1 MPEVSIC
8 IPAYNQAERLKKAID
23 SVLVQSF
30 FDYEIVITDDSP
42 GTSVEE
48 LVNKYNLPHKIKY
61 YKNEVTLGSP
71 ENWNESIRKATG
83 KYIKILHHDD
93 WLNFNDSLE
102 KYVALL
108 HNNPASDFGFS
119 ATQALSPSGY
129 RYVHAIGD
137 AQLSELKINP
147 LLLCVTNMIGA
158 PSTTIF
164 RNNSVLEFDA
174 KLKWHVDTDYYI
186 RRIIKNQ
193 QIAYSPELLVVTY
206 LLEGRVSDECKG
218 NKQIE
223 VYEYFYM
230 LEKITK
236 EKQYQSFKHL
246 KVGVLKAIA
255 VCTEYSITGIDE
267 IKDCGFNGKVHASVR
282 TYLLINK
289 FSPAAAKLFI
299 KLLRKSNW
307 LIALQTEKQWV

>member
-8 IPAYNQAERLKKAID
+8 IPAYNQAERLEKAIN
-23 SVLVQSF
+23 SVLVQTF
-30 FDYEIVITDDSP
+30 TDYEIVITDDSLD
-42 GTSVEE
+42 TSVKE
-48 LVNKYNLPHKIKY
+48 VVAKYNLPNKIKY
-61 YKNEVTLGSP
+61 YKNQVTLGSP

-108 HNNPASDFGFS
+108 DDNPESEFGFS
-119 ATQALSPSGY
+119 ATQALSPSGFG
-129 RYVHAIGD
+129 YVHVIGD
-137 AQLSELKINP
+137 TQLNELKKNP

-164 RNNSVLEFDA
+164 RNNTALEFDP

-186 RRIIKNQ
+186 RRINKNQ
-193 QIAYSPELLVVTY
+193 KIVYSPELLVVTY

-218 NKQIE
+218 NRQIE
-223 VYEYFYM
+223 VFEYFYM

-236 EKQYQSFKHL
+236 EKQYKSAKHL
-246 KVGVLKAIA
+246 KVSVLRAIA
-255 VCTEYSITGIDE
+255 LCTEYNIAGVNE
-267 IKDCGFNGKVHASVR
+267 IRDCGFKGTLHASIR
-282 TYLLINK
+282 TYLLINR
-289 FSPAAAKLFI
+289 FSSLVAMLFI

-307 LIALQTEKQWV
+307 VIALQT